1 MIDGKAAYTYNL
13 LATRFSGR
21 IHVITPDVSPAT
33 QGQAP

>member
-1 MIDGKAAYTYNL
+1 MIDGKPAHTYNL

-21 IHVITPDVSPAT
+21 IHEITLDVSPAT